1 MFNVVSGAD
10 KVITTLGTSTITL
23 ALVAGYAG
31 SGKSEAGKLL
41 AAATGWAM
49 LDKDTIS
56 RPMTERLLQALGG
69 DPDDRHS
76 PIYLEHARPLEYA
89 CLMKAVWE
97 NLECGTSVVAV
108 APFLAE
114 ASDAQWMSR
123 VARRCS
129 RTGARFETLWVDSD
143 LETMRDR
150 LISRNAS
157 RDTWKLTH
165 WPTYTSGIDVGLR
178 PVASHHLID
187 NRIGASRPL
196 AEQVET
202 IAQRLVGE

>member
-1 MFNVVSGAD
+1 MA
-10 KVITTLGTSTITL
+10 TALGTSTITL

-56 RPMTERLLQALGG
+56 RPMTERLLLALGG

-76 PIYLEHARPLEYA
+76 PTYLEHARPLEYE

-114 ASDAQWMSR
+114 SADAQWASR
-123 VARRCS
+123 VARRCR

-143 LETMRDR
+143 LDSMRDR
-150 LISRNAS
+150 LISRNAP

-165 WPTYTSGIDVGLR
+165 WPTYTSGLDLGLR
-178 PVASHHLID
+178 PATLHHVID

-196 AEQVET
+196 AEQVES
-202 IAQRLVGE
+202 IAQRLLGHS

>member
-1 MFNVVSGAD
+1 M
-10 KVITTLGTSTITL
+10 TTASGTSTITL

-56 RPMTERLLQALGG
+56 RPMTERLLTALDG
-69 DPDDRHS
+69 DPNDRHS
-76 PIYLEHARPLEYA
+76 ATYLEHARPLEYE
-89 CLMKAVWE
+89 CLMKVVWE

-114 ASDAQWMSR
+114 SADEQWTSR
-123 VARRCS
+123 VARRC
-129 RTGARFETLWVDSD
+129 RRAGARFETLWVDSD
-143 LETMRDR
+143 LESMRDR
-150 LISRNAS
+150 LISRNAA

-165 WPTYTSGIDVGLR
+165 WPTYTNGIDVELR
-178 PVASHHLID
+178 PVTPHHVVD
-187 NRIGASRPL
+187 NRISASRPL
-196 AEQVET
+196 AEQVES
-202 IAQRLVGE
+202 IAQRLLGDS

>member
-1 MFNVVSGAD
+1 MATALHAS
-10 KVITTLGTSTITL
+10 TTTL

-49 LDKDTIS
+49 LDKDTLS

-76 PIYLEHARPLEYA
+76 PTYLEHARPLEYA

-114 ASDAQWMSR
+114 SADSEWSSR
-123 VARRCS
+123 VARRCG
-129 RTGARFETLWVDSD
+129 RAGARFETVWVDSD
-143 LETMRDR
+143 LESMRDR

-165 WPTYTSGIDVGLR
+165 WPTYTSGIDIGLR
-178 PVASHHLID
+178 PVASHHVID
-187 NRIGASRPL
+187 NRIGTSRPL
-196 AEQVET
+196 AEQVEAV
-202 IAQRLVGE
+202 AQRLRRDA

>member
-1 MFNVVSGAD
+1 MATALRTST
-10 KVITTLGTSTITL
+10 TTLV
-23 ALVAGYAG
+23 LVAGYAG

-49 LDKDTIS
+49 LDKDTLS

-76 PIYLEHARPLEYA
+76 PTYLEHARPLEYA

-108 APFLAE
+108 APFLVESADAE
-114 ASDAQWMSR
+114 WSSR
-123 VARRCS
+123 VARHCGRA
-129 RTGARFETLWVDSD
+129 GARFETVWVDSD
-143 LETMRDR
+143 LESMRDR

-165 WPTYTSGIDVGLR
+165 WPTYTHGIDIALR
-178 PVASHHLID
+178 PVTPHHVID
-187 NRIGASRPL
+187 NRIGTSRPL
-196 AEQVET
+196 AEQVESV
-202 IAQRLVGE
+202 AQRLRGDV

>member
-1 MFNVVSGAD
+1 MTV
-10 KVITTLGTSTITL
+10 TLGTDATTL
-23 ALVAGYAG
+23 VLVAGYAG

-56 RPMTERLLQALGG
+56 RPMTERLLVALGG

-76 PIYLEHARPLEYA
+76 PSYLEQARPLEYE
-89 CLMKAVWE
+89 CLMKTVWE

-108 APFLAE
+108 APLLAE
-114 ASDAQWMSR
+114 SADRQWTSR

-129 RTGARFETLWVDSD
+129 RSGTRFETLWVDSD
-143 LETMRDR
+143 LESMRDR

-165 WPTYTSGIDVGLR
+165 WPAYTNTVDLELR
-178 PVASHHLID
+178 PVTPHHLID
-187 NRIGASRPL
+187 NRIGAARPL
-196 AEQVET
+196 AEQVEG
-202 IAQRLVGE
+202 IAQLLLGSS

>member
-1 MFNVVSGAD
+1 V
-10 KVITTLGTSTITL
+10 TTALGTSTITL

-49 LDKDTIS
+49 LDKDTLS

-76 PIYLEHARPLEYA
+76 PTYLEHARPLEYA

-97 NLECGTSVVAV
+97 NLECGISVVAV

-114 ASDAQWMSR
+114 SADAQWTSR
-123 VARRCS
+123 VARRCG
-129 RTGARFETLWVDSD
+129 RIGARFETLWVDSD
-143 LETMRDR
+143 VESMRDR
-150 LISRNAS
+150 LISRDAS

-165 WPTYTSGIDVGLR
+165 WPTYSGSIDTGLR
-178 PVASHHLID
+178 PVVPHHVID

-196 AEQVET
+196 AEQVES
-202 IAQRLVGE
+202 IAQRLLGDA

>member
-1 MFNVVSGAD
+1 M
-10 KVITTLGTSTITL
+10 TTVLGTCTL

-76 PIYLEHARPLEYA
+76 PTYLEHARPLEYA
-89 CLMKAVWE
+89 CLMKAAWE

-108 APFLAE
+108 APFLMESADAE
-114 ASDAQWMSR
+114 WASR
-123 VARRCS
+123 LARRCG
-129 RTGARFETLWVDSD
+129 RAGAQLETVWVHSD
-143 LETMRDR
+143 LESMRDR

-165 WPTYTSGIDVGLR
+165 WPTYTSGIDTGRR
-178 PVASHHLID
+178 PVMSHHVID
-187 NRIGASRPL
+187 NRVGTSRPL
-196 AEQVET
+196 AEQVES
-202 IAQRLVGE
+202 IAQRMRENS

>member
-1 MFNVVSGAD
+1 MTTALRTD
-10 KVITTLGTSTITL
+10 TTTLV
-23 ALVAGYAG
+23 LVAGYAG

-41 AAATGWAM
+41 ASATGWAL

-56 RPMTERLLQALGG
+56 RPMTERLLIALGG

-76 PIYLEHARPLEYA
+76 PSYLEHARPLEYE

-97 NLECGTSVVAV
+97 NVECGTSVVAV
-108 APFLAE
+108 APFLTE
-114 ASDAQWMSR
+114 SSDPRWAAR
-123 VARRCS
+123 VSRRCVRS
-129 RTGARFETLWVDSD
+129 GARMATIWVDSD
-143 LETMRDR
+143 LESMRDR

-165 WPTYTSGIDVGLR
+165 WHAYTAGLDLDLR
-178 PVASHHLID
+178 PVLPHHLID

-196 AEQVET
+196 AEQVESV
-202 IAQRLVGE
+202 AQVLRTVS

>member
-1 MFNVVSGAD
+1 MTTALGA
-10 KVITTLGTSTITL
+10 STITL

-56 RPMTERLLQALGG
+56 RPMTERLLLALGE
-69 DPDDRHS
+69 DPHDLHS
-76 PIYLEHARPLEYA
+76 SAYLEHARTLEYE

-108 APFLAE
+108 APFLVESA
-114 ASDAQWMSR
+114 DAQWTAR
-123 VARRCS
+123 VARRCRRS
-129 RTGARFETLWVDSD
+129 GARFETLWVDSD
-143 LETMRDR
+143 LESMRDR

-165 WPTYTSGIDVGLR
+165 WPTYASGLDLHLR
-178 PVASHHLID
+178 PMTSHHVID
-187 NRIGASRPL
+187 NRIGTSRPL
-196 AEQVET
+196 AEQVES
-202 IAQRLVGE
+202 IAQRLLGES

>member
-1 MFNVVSGAD
+1 M
-10 KVITTLGTSTITL
+10 TTALGTSTTTL

-56 RPMTERLLQALGG
+56 RPMTERLLTALGG

-76 PIYLEHARPLEYA
+76 TTYLEHARPLEYQ

-114 ASDAQWMSR
+114 STDLQWTSR

-129 RTGARFETLWVDSD
+129 RARVRFEMLWVDSD
-143 LETMRDR
+143 LESMRNR

-165 WPTYTSGIDVGLR
+165 WPAYTNGVNVGLR
-178 PVASHHLID
+178 PVAPHHVVD
-187 NRIGASRPL
+187 NRINVTRPL
-196 AEQVET
+196 AEQVES
-202 IAQRLVGE
+202 IAQWMMGDA

>member
-1 MFNVVSGAD
+1 MDRV
-10 KVITTLGTSTITL
+10 TTALGTSTITL

-56 RPMTERLLQALGG
+56 RPMTERLMQALGG

-76 PIYLEHARPLEYA
+76 STYLEHARPLEYA

-114 ASDAQWMSR
+114 ASDAQWTSR
-123 VARRCS
+123 VARRCG

-143 LETMRDR
+143 LESMRDR

-165 WPTYTSGIDVGLR
+165 WPAYTSGIDVGLR
-178 PVASHHLID
+178 PVTSHHVID

-196 AEQVET
+196 AEQVEI
-202 IAQRLVGE
+202 IAHRLVGGS

>member
-1 MFNVVSGAD
+1 MCHEASATRRLGFVDSRCLGGAD
-10 KVITTLGTSTITL
+10 SVTTALGTTTITL
-23 ALVAGYAG
+23 VLVAGYAG

-41 AAATGWAM
+41 AAATGWAL

-56 RPMTERLLQALGG
+56 RPMTERLLRALGG

-76 PIYLEHARPLEYA
+76 PTYLEHARPLEYE

-114 ASDAQWMSR
+114 SADSQWTSR
-123 VARRCS
+123 VARRCG
-129 RTGARFETLWVDSD
+129 RTGATFETLWVDSD
-143 LETMRDR
+143 LESMRDR

-157 RDTWKLTH
+157 RDT
-165 WPTYTSGIDVGLR
+165 
-178 PVASHHLID
+178 
-187 NRIGASRPL
+187 
-196 AEQVET
+196 
-202 IAQRLVGE
+202 

>member
-1 MFNVVSGAD
+1 VGNV
-10 KVITTLGTSTITL
+10 TTALGTTTITL
-23 ALVAGYAG
+23 VLVAGYAG

-56 RPMTERLLQALGG
+56 RPMTERLLREMGG

-76 PIYLEHARPLEYA
+76 PTYLEHARPLEYE
-89 CLMKAVWE
+89 CLMKAAWE
-97 NLECGTSVVAV
+97 NLECGTSVIAV

-114 ASDAQWMSR
+114 SVDSQWMSR
-123 VARRCS
+123 VARRCG
-129 RTGARFETLWVDSD
+129 RTGAAFETLWVDSD
-143 LETMRDR
+143 LESMRDR

-165 WPTYTSGIDVGLR
+165 WPTYTSGLDVGMR
-178 PVASHHLID
+178 PVTSHHVID
-187 NRIGASRPL
+187 NRISASRPL
-196 AEQVET
+196 AEQVES
-202 IAQRLVGE
+202 IAQRLLGAT